1 MCPNAKF
8 SVSIT
13 QPFNKSEDLAIAKK
27 STATY
32 WVPIDLPELDFLWS
46 KEISVQ
52 ANNQGHCRRPIE
64 FLTSTH
70 PCLYYVYTLRS
81 LS

>member
-1 MCPNAKF
+1 MCTNAKF

-46 KEISVQ
+46 K
-52 ANNQGHCRRPIE
+52 
-64 FLTSTH
+64 LTIKVTVED
-70 PCLYYVYTLRS
+70 P
-81 LS
+81 LSF